1 MRTENRTLEQRIKAE
16 MMMSCGDVEMPSD
29 IDAKGPER
37 KECPECD
44 TERKVC
50 VGAKA
55 TDGGGFRRRNL
66 DIVHNFCLH
75 CGHRWTEYRV

>member
-1 MRTENRTLEQRIKAE
+1 MRTKNRSLEQRIKAE
-16 MMMSCGDVEMPSD
+16 MMMSCGDVEMPDD

-44 TERKVC
+44 EERKVC

-55 TDGGGFRRRNL
+55 ADGGGLRRRNL
-66 DIVHNFCLH
+66 VISQNVCLY
-75 CGHRWTEYRV
+75 CGHRWTEYHV